1 MILNEIGVIG
11 YGDNTYC
18 KANKSCDEIIDKH
31 TEYNNRLGFKI
42 TEKKNKLLIMHWAPK
57 MHKNPIGAC
66 LISAS
71 KIYSKSTFLNLL
83 PMSF

>member
-31 TEYNNRLGFKI
+31 TEYNKRLAFKI
-42 TEKKNKLLIMHWAPK
+42 MEKKNTTDHAL
-57 MHKNPIGAC
+57 G
-66 LISAS
+66 S
-71 KIYSKSTFLNLL
+71 
-83 PMSF
+83 